1 MLRAADAQCP
11 RSLVGRAEL
20 TGLKASEHRIVAA
33 HEVQDGGVMHLDT
46 SIAGVCAL
54 AVIGGFSRKTTG
66 LKTTDKSQHTVDF
79 TVSSRWSAHH
89 GSRSPMQ
96 SIGEDEWLSW
106 P

>member
-1 MLRAADAQCP
+1 
-11 RSLVGRAEL
+11 
-20 TGLKASEHRIVAA
+20 
-33 HEVQDGGVMHLDT
+33 MHLDT

-66 LKTTDKSQHTVDF
+66 LKTIDLKATDLKATDLKATDLKATDKGQHTVDF

>member
-1 MLRAADAQCP
+1 
-11 RSLVGRAEL
+11 
-20 TGLKASEHRIVAA
+20 
-33 HEVQDGGVMHLDT
+33 MHLDT

-66 LKTTDKSQHTVDF
+66 LKTTGLKTTDLKATDKGQHTVDF

>member
-1 MLRAADAQCP
+1 M
-11 RSLVGRAEL
+11 RAEL
-20 TGLKASEHRIVAA
+20 TGLKASEYRIVAE

-66 LKTTDKSQHTVDF
+66 LKTTGLKTTDKSQHTVDF

-89 GSRSPMQ
+89 GSPMQ